1 MIAKNYLNQH
11 QGYLGEKP
19 VSRTFDVMVID
30 GVARRI
36 HNCIVHEFV
45 VCDVDDPVLYAAHP
59 MYEWEKSEQGTWV
72 MKHAVE
78 SPVWHRMQDT
88 SQMSYKFAIT
98 AKLID
103 KDYTFWT
110 LKWGTKK

>member
-1 MIAKNYLNQH
+1 MTLTNFNQH
-11 QGYLGEKP
+11 QGYFKEKP
-19 VSRTFDVMVID
+19 ASKTFDVMVID

-36 HNCIVHEFV
+36 HNLIVHEFLV
-45 VCDVDDPVLYAAHP
+45 TDMEDPILFAAQP
-59 MYEWEKSEQGTWV
+59 LLEWERSEAGSWV
-72 MKHAVE
+72 MNHAIE
-78 SPVWHRMQDT
+78 SPVWHRTQDFQT
-88 SQMSYKFAIT
+88 MSNRFLIT